1 MPDYLLGID
10 QGTSSSRAVVFD
22 RRLQSVAGAQR
33 EFAQSY
39 PKPGWVEH
47 DPELIWKTTVD
58 VARRVIAESG
68 LGSADFAGI
77 GITNQRETTLVWDRE
92 SGRCV
97 YPAIVWQDRRT
108 ADYCHKLRSEGVERT
123 VTERTGLLID
133 PYFSAT
139 KLAWI
144 LDNVDGARRLANKGR
159 LAFGTVD
166 AWLIWRLTN
175 GRAHATDATNAC
187 RTMLFNIHTQQWDEE
202 LLRILGIPPSLLP
215 EVKDCAADFGTT
227 DASVLGMALPIR
239 GVAGDQQAALVGQA
253 GFEPGMTKATFGTG
267 CFVITNTGQQPVPSR
282 NKLLTTVAYRLSGE
296 VTYAIEGSI
305 FVAGSA
311 VKWLRDDLEL
321 IETAAETETIAAGT
335 GIVEHVHVVP
345 AFAGLGAPW
354 WDADARGAIL
364 GLTRDS
370 GIAEIVTATLQAV
383 AYQARDL
390 LEAMANDG
398 IAPKVI
404 RVDGGMAA
412 NAWLLQFLADILDLT
427 VERPQNIEST
437 VTGAAALA
445 GLQSGIL
452 PSLDTI
458 PELWQRDTAFEPR
471 LDGDRR
477 RSLYDGWCE
486 AVARVRRDQ
495 AAGRL
500 PAKRL

>member
-1 MPDYLLGID
+1 MADYLLGID

-22 RRLQSVAGAQR
+22 RRLLPVASAQQ

-39 PKPGWVEH
+39 PHPGWVEH
-47 DPELIWKTTVD
+47 DPEAIWQATLD
-58 VARRVIAESG
+58 VTRRAITDSG
-68 LGSADFAGI
+68 LSAGDIKGL
-77 GITNQRETTLVWDRE
+77 GITNQRETTLVWNRE
-92 SGRCV
+92 NGRCI

-108 ADYCHKLRSEGVERT
+108 AEECRRLRKAGAEQR

-144 LDNVDGARRLANKGR
+144 LDHVDGARRLADEGR

-166 AWLIWRLTN
+166 TFLVWRLTN
-175 GRAHATDATNAC
+175 GRTHATDVTNAC

-202 LLRILGIPPSLLP
+202 LLRLLDIPSSLLP

-227 DASVLGMALPIR
+227 DESVLGVSLPIR

-253 GFEPGMTKATFGTG
+253 GFTPGMTKATFGTG
-267 CFVITNTGQQPVPSR
+267 CFVITNTGKQPVTSR
-282 NKLLTTVAYRLSGE
+282 NKLLATVAYRLEGE

-311 VKWLRDDLEL
+311 VKWLRDDLKL
-321 IETAAETETIAAGT
+321 IETAGETEAIAART

-354 WDADARGAIL
+354 WDPDARGAIL

-383 AYQARDL
+383 AFQAKDL
-390 LEAMANDG
+390 VEAMAEDG
-398 IAPKVI
+398 ISPKVI

-412 NAWLLQFLADILDLT
+412 NAWLLQFLADILGIA

-445 GLQSGIL
+445 GLQAGIFDSL
-452 PSLDTI
+452 EDIERTWRSEASFQPSM
-458 PELWQRDTAFEPR
+458 RDQ
-471 LDGDRR
+471 RR
-477 RSLYDGWCE
+477 RILYESWRE
-486 AVARVRRDQ
+486 AISRIRTEP
-495 AAGRL
+495 AA
-500 PAKRL
+500 P

>member
-1 MPDYLLGID
+1 MADHLLGID

-22 RRLQSVAGAQR
+22 HRLHPVASAQQ

-47 DPELIWKTTVD
+47 DPEAIWDSTLA
-58 VARRVIAESG
+58 VARRALADSG
-68 LGSADFAGI
+68 LAARDFAGV

-92 SGRCV
+92 TGRPV

-108 ADYCHKLRSEGVERT
+108 ADYCRRLQKDGVEQAVR
-123 VTERTGLLID
+123 ERTGLLID

-144 LDNVDGARRLANKGR
+144 LDSLDGARTLAEAGR

-166 AWLIWRLTN
+166 SFLVWRLTK
-175 GRAHATDATNAC
+175 GRVHATDATNAC

-202 LLRILGIPPSLLP
+202 LLRILKIPRSLLP
-215 EVKDCAADFGTT
+215 EVKDCAAEFGAT
-227 DASVLGMALPIR
+227 DESVLGAALPIR

-267 CFVITNTGQQPVPSR
+267 CFVITNTGPQPVPSC
-282 NKLLTTVAYRLSGE
+282 NKLLTTVACRLGGR

-311 VKWLRDDLEL
+311 VKWLRDDLKL
-321 IETAAETETIAAGT
+321 IETAAETEAIATET

-354 WDADARGAIL
+354 WDPDARGAIL

-370 GIAEIVTATLQAV
+370 GIAQIVTATLQAV
-383 AYQARDL
+383 AYQANDL
-390 LEAMANDG
+390 VEAMRDDG

-412 NAWLLQFLADILDLT
+412 NAWLLQFLADILGIT
-427 VERPQNIEST
+427 VERPHNIEST

-445 GLQSGIL
+445 GLQGGVFASVGDIADRWR
-452 PSLDTI
+452 PDA
-458 PELWQRDTAFEPR
+458 AFEPR
-471 LDGDRR
+471 MAERLRGR
-477 RSLYDGWCE
+477 LCAGWR
-486 AVARVRRDQ
+486 AAIARVRSTGD
-495 AAGRL
+495 
-500 PAKRL
+500 